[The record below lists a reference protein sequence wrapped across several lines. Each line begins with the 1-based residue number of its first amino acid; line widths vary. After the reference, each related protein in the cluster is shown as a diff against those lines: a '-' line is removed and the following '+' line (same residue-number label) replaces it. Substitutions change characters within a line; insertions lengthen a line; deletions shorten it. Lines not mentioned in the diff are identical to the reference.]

1 MAMITPALLQSLFTG
16 FKKNF
21 EDAKGEAP
29 DQDTKIATVM

>member
-21 EDAKGEAP
+21 EDARARRRP
-29 DQDTKIATVM
+29 STPRSPP